1 MASSQRVL
9 EISSGTGQH
18 GVYFAT
24 DLPHLVW
31 QPTDLAG
38 ELAGIQLWVQEA
50 GLKNLLGPLELDV
63 NQESH
68 WQALGDQGFDTLF
81 TANSLHIMGENDVD
95 QLFFHLDI
103 LGDGFQKLIIYGPF
117 KYDGEFTTKSNEEF
131 DQWLKNRDPKSGVR
145 DIEWVCE
152 MAAEAGL
159 VLSEDVSMPANNQLL
174 VFDK

>member
-24 DLPHLVW
+24 DLPPLGVA
-31 QPTDLAG
+31 TDGLGGGVGRHSAVGAG
-38 ELAGIQLWVQEA
+38 GRTQ
-50 GLKNLLGPLELDV
+50 NLLGPLELDV